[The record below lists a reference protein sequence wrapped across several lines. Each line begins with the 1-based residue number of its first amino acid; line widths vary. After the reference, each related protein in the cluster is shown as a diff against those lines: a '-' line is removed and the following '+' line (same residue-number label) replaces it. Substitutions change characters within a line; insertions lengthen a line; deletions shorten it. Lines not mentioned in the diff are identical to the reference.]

1 MEEKSQKTKKPG
13 NQSTRQIL
21 LVLAKKIKIMDEQNA
36 QLRILVDELEEKIIQ
51 LEERVYDAR
60 EVGFRSDFD
69 WD

>member
-51 LEERVYDAR
+51 LEERIYDAR

>member
-1 MEEKSQKTKKPG
+1 MEKSPKKEKPSVKT
-13 NQSTRQIL
+13 SRTIL
-21 LVLAKKIKIMDEQNA
+21 LTLAKKIKIMDEQA
-36 QLRILVDELEEKIIQ
+36 MQLRILVDELEEKLIQ